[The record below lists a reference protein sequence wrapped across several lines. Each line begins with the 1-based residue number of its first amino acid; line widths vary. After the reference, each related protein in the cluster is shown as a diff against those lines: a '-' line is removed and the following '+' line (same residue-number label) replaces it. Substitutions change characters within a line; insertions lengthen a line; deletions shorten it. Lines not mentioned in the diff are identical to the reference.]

1 MMLVFVFYMYCTVP
15 RAILILTSTYCFTC
29 TVPRAILPHL
39 QALFLSAPRQVLRE
53 RSGGKVAEH
62 QPAPG

>member
-1 MMLVFVFYMYCTVP
+1 MMLVFVFYMY
-15 RAILILTSTYCFTC
+15 C